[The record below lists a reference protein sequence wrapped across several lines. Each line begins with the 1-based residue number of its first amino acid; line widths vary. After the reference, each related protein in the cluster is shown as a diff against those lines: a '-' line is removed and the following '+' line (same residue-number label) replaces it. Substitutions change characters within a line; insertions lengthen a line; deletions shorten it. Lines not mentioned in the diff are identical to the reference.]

1 MKIPILAACGALV
14 LAVFPAHAEE
24 AFTVARRDVAD
35 MKAVFATVESTS
47 VVPARARLAG
57 TIAEVRVNE
66 GDRVERGQVIA
77 AIGDEKLAL
86 RIKALD
92 AQIESLTADLRQLR
106 ANFERAEGLLAA
118 GVIPKI
124 RRDEAKT
131 ALDVAAGLLAA
142 RQAERLV
149 PRQEIAEGEVLA
161 PAAGRVLGVPVT
173 SGSVVLGGEP
183 IAWIAEENYVLRLR
197 LPERH
202 ALFLAVGDRVQI
214 DGAEIGATSPRQGTI
229 QLVYPRIEDGRVIAD
244 ATVEGL
250 GDYFVGQRVR
260 VWISGG
266 DRAAFLVPDNFV
278 TTRFGVDFVTVRTSS
293 GPTTIVPVQRGR
305 ALPQPDIADA
315 IELLSGVADGDVLVR
330 P

>member
-1 MKIPILAACGALV
+1 MRFPMLTALAVLALV
-14 LAVFPAHAEE
+14 TSSADAEE
-24 AFTVARRDVAD
+24 VFTVARRDVSD
-35 MKAVFATVESTS
+35 TKAVFATVESTS
-47 VVPARARLAG
+47 VVPARARIAG

-66 GDRVERGQVIA
+66 GDRVERGQIVA

-92 AQIESLTADLRQLR
+92 AQIDSLTAELRQLR
-106 ANFERAEGLLAA
+106 ANYERAEGLFAA
-118 GVIPKI
+118 GTVSKI

-131 ALDVAAGLLAA
+131 ALDVAAGHLAA
-142 RQAERLV
+142 RQAERLL

-183 IAWIAEENYVLRLR
+183 IAWIAEENYILRLR

-202 ALFLAVGDRVQI
+202 ARFLAVGDRVLL
-214 DGAEIGATSPRQGTI
+214 DGAEIGATAPRQGTI
-229 QLVYPRIEDGRVIAD
+229 RLVYPRIEDGRVIAD

-266 DRAAFLVPDNFV
+266 DRAAFIVPGDFV
-278 TTRFGVDFVTVRTSS
+278 TTHFGVDYVTVRTSS
-293 GPTTIVPVQRGR
+293 GPTTVVPVQRGR
-305 ALPQPDIADA
+305 ALPMPDMPDA